1 MNPEKQWSFLK
12 VDLMPK
18 MEMMHTQLQHLTEFA
33 NDHSEERYVTKKEF
47 KQFRREVKELNSRL
61 DKLFGSLSDDQ
72 SVISAAKIKEALVRE
87 FGKDRFPELQELIM
101 FGVLNV
107 VEAWN
112 EISWS
117 DAIPFTLVLIGLY
130 WVKVK
135 IDSSVGL
142 GKKGKQLK
150 RIIKEAIE
158 ETK

>member
-1 MNPEKQWSFLK
+1 
-12 VDLMPK
+12 
-18 MEMMHTQLQHLTEFA
+18 
-33 NDHSEERYVTKKEF
+33 
-47 KQFRREVKELNSRL
+47 
-61 DKLFGSLSDDQ
+61 
-72 SVISAAKIKEALVRE
+72 
-87 FGKDRFPELQELIM
+87 M

-112 EISWS
+112 ESSWA

-142 GKKGKQLK
+142 GKKRKQLK